1 MKQRTSASL
10 RKLAADMADAYPE
23 MAVHDHLRDAA
34 RELDAG
40 RTNSSQRHLNAAIFG
55 LQPVQLRRHG
65 VHDDAGH
72 MRGKAFMQQAHRH
85 LLLVKDIEDIHGS
98 NRAIGQERR
107 DERDQQAQERA
118 MRTSSAPAPP
128 PMNVAASWG
137 DVLGAIELAAVPH
150 HETAAGRSALKK
162 QGKTAYGT
170 SYPVPNVSY
179 LHKAL
184 KAVGRVKPGKRG
196 VLKRFLQKRAG
207 QLGVAHHLKGTW
219 AEPGA
224 KTMGSEF
231 NLAAYGIEDHYLIE
245 LRYNP
250 DEVRDRHGRWQGVP
264 GMMAGTASMKMA
276 QRAGLIRAL
285 GASQSAGRSEK
296 KRKLS
301 MALHL
306 KIAGAAHRRGDFAS
320 EANHREQ
327 ARQLATAQFSNEVD
341 LAFRYRHG
349 WIRIG
354 GGIEARKKAE
364 AARGAGP
371 PITIRGKKYKF
382 VEGPPSL
389 RFPRTPTHHFVPAS
403 SGSLGKLFQAGSA
416 TEAAAAGTGMPLE
429 SRVKTMSPRKQRAYK
444 TLRARGHSHSRA
456 MAVLRSIGKS
466 FDAGKAVPPAGFAT
480 PTGAAPFRV
489 VELFNPAGN
498 PGQARAGA
506 GIATGGQFIK
516 GSSGGAAQKKPAP
529 KSANQQAK
537 SALLAAIQ
545 NDRARIE
552 TLRRIL
558 KALASGRITA
568 LDARNKATQAG
579 QIGKA
584 ATSTPAKKGAPAK
597 RGAAAISAAGAKAK
611 TGKAARAKKA
621 AGPLSAASEAAAI
634 NRQISTYAR
643 EIASYTRRAAALS
656 WEDVTD
662 AIELAGPKGYR
673 HGWIKDPAQMPISAL
688 TGKHVS
694 RHEAAG
700 MASMLGAR
708 RGHVSGGRVSKQAM
722 RNEAVTGVAGIPGPF
737 GRHLSGKEAKGFSA
751 MFGGDARKQKLYAKL
766 RKGGASHS
774 KAQAVLARARNL
786 ATPLDLVGPKGYI
799 HGWIKVDPTKFA
811 AGLQPGSFEHLR
823 AIEDLGAKAVSSDT
837 APGNRSTTLQT
848 ALHNLAHSLAG
859 RDMKSARIHLEVAK
873 QANVTEASG
882 MWTRDLAE
890 LEKQM
895 DRVPKQATG
904 WRERTYSPISRRA
917 AHPGHYV
924 GTRLPSNPTRGAL
937 RIPQMETVS
946 SVSQFAAELSAQ
958 TGVLSVTPAP
968 RGKPGGPGLYDVKG
982 LGHTPYLQQ
991 IVKALIEKRG
1001 MSEDK
1006 AYAIARAAIR
1016 RWAAGGGKV
1025 HPEVRAAAGKAEA
1038 GELEKQAR
1046 AKAA

>member
-107 DERDQQAQERA
+107 DERDQERA
-118 MRTSSAPAPP
+118 MRTPAPP
-128 PMNVAASWG
+128 PLNVAASWG
-137 DVLGAIELAAVPH
+137 GVLGAIELAAVPV
-150 HETAAGRSALKK
+150 HETAAGRKALQKK
-162 QGKTAYGT
+162 GQTAYGT
-170 SYPVPNVSY
+170 SYPMPNVSY

-184 KAVGRVKPGKRG
+184 KAVGRVAPGKRG
-196 VLKRFLQKRAG
+196 VLKRAIQKNAKRM
-207 QLGVAHHLKGTW
+207 GVAHHLKGTW

-231 NLAAYGIEDHYLIE
+231 NLAAYGIEDRFVVE

-276 QRAGLIRAL
+276 RRAGLIRAL

-301 MALHL
+301 MSLHMRM
-306 KIAGAAHRRGDFAS
+306 AGAAHRRGDFAS

-341 LAFRYRHG
+341 LAFRFRHG
-349 WIRIG
+349 WIRLG
-354 GGIEARKKAE
+354 EEKVARGEARRAI
-364 AARGAGP
+364 ARGTPPGKAMGIAGIP
-371 PITIRGKKYKF
+371 NEPVPKPR
-382 VEGPPSL
+382 L
-389 RFPRTPTHHFVPAS
+389 RRERS
-403 SGSLGKLFQAGSA
+403 SGSLGKLFQAGAA

-429 SRVKTMSPRKQRAYK
+429 SRVRSMSPRKQRAYK

-537 SALLAAIQ
+537 SALLAAIA

-579 QIGKA
+579 QIGKSA
-584 ATSTPAKKGAPAK
+584 KSTPAKKGAPAK

-611 TGKAARAKKA
+611 TTGKAAGAKKA

-634 NRQISTYAR
+634 NRQIGTYAR

-662 AIELAGPKGYR
+662 AIELAGAKGYS
-673 HGWIKDPAQMPISAL
+673 HGWVRSITGPSEHRPPA
-688 TGKHVS
+688 
-694 RHEAAG
+694 
-700 MASMLGAR
+700 
-708 RGHVSGGRVSKQAM
+708 
-722 RNEAVTGVAGIPGPF
+722 GPF
-737 GRHLSGKEAKGFSA
+737 GRHMSSREAKGFA
-751 MFGGDARKQKLYAKL
+751 GMFGGDKRKQKLYSKL
-766 RKGGASHS
+766 KKGGAQHS
-774 KAQAVLARARNL
+774 KAQAVLARARKTEAARQAASGPFGRKLSRREASGL
-786 ATPLDLVGPKGYI
+786 AHVFASPLEMVGPKGYI

-937 RIPQMETVS
+937 HIPQMETVS
-946 SVSQFAAELSAQ
+946 AVSQFAAELSAQ